1 MFCGFCSNDQE
12 EDNEIVIRST
22 NINDFNQRVNRN
34 QVGQVMSLVETSC
47 QYSMVYPSK
56 YDFHINQCA
65 LNASKFTD
73 PDFPPNETSIG
84 MSIQNRRVIWKRVTE
99 IVKNPVMVQNLIE
112 PADVH
117 QGNVGDCYFLA
128 SISSIAEV
136 PSRIHKIFC
145 N

>member
-99 IVKNPVMVQNLIE
+99 IVKTGHGPKSDRAGRCSSGQRWRLLLPCLN
-112 PADVH
+112 
-117 QGNVGDCYFLA
+117 FLHRR
-128 SISSIAEV
+128 S
-136 PSRIHKIFC
+136 PL
-145 N
+145 